1 MFEPRVQL
9 VSPIR
14 PPAQAGFATTT
25 PNSSSRRHMSATGY
39 SAANASRRSQL
50 IGYEKTPSM
59 AFLEQTVMQY
69 EAALRMPSAAAE
81 EKTVMSNS
89 AA

>member
-1 MFEPRVQL
+1 
-9 VSPIR
+9 
-14 PPAQAGFATTT
+14 
-25 PNSSSRRHMSATGY
+25 MSATGY

-69 EAALRMPSAAAE
+69 EAALRMPSAASE
-81 EKTVMSNS
+81 EKTMMNSS